1 MGVGR
6 GLGQSRFIEDPFPMI
21 SDAKIEELRQIIT
34 EDYGRDLTHEQAA
47 DIANTLVRYF
57 DLLAQRAYE
66 MKNNL

>member
-1 MGVGR
+1 
-6 GLGQSRFIEDPFPMI
+6 MI
-21 SDAKIEELRQIIT
+21 SDTKIEELRQIIS
-34 EDYGRDLTHEQAA
+34 EDYGRDLTQEQAA